1 MNCTNMISLISLVY
15 MHEFKDHISKT
26 CLSVIYILHKRVGR
40 STTKLASLRTSNM
53 PSIVS
58 PCCSKHERKQ
68 YNRNYHRVHMRGT
81 NKGQAAKDSYQC
93 LWSRNTKAQ
102 ISSFWRSPF
111 SHQKATIK
119 HEIRVLE
126 GLCNTNIRDG
136 SAQESYENITPL
148 IFQNFTQAVQER
160 CPLIHEVIE
169 ALVISNQQE
178 RNVHKTNSHKML
190 CGLQTLAFM
199 VNIRNSNAR
208 NCFPLMFGLL
218 CISYGAGKQFVDMLQ
233 SMGLSLH
240 WNTMWVLYYYIQLLF
255 SIFVCF
261 VYNIIT
267 ITRISG

>member
-1 MNCTNMISLISLVY
+1 MKGSNITKIITKYTWEAQTRDKLLKTLINVY
-15 MHEFKDHISKT
+15 EAEIQRLRSAVSEDH
-26 CLSVIYILHKRVGR
+26 LSG
-40 STTKLASLRTSNM
+40 
-53 PSIVS
+53 
-58 PCCSKHERKQ
+58 
-68 YNRNYHRVHMRGT
+68 
-81 NKGQAAKDSYQC
+81 
-93 LWSRNTKAQ
+93 
-102 ISSFWRSPF
+102 
-111 SHQKATIK
+111 HQKATIK

-126 GLCNTNIRDG
+126 GLCNTNIQDG
-136 SAQESYENITPL
+136 SAQESYENITPS

-267 ITRISG
+267 ITRIIG

>member
-1 MNCTNMISLISLVY
+1 MKGSNITEIITEYTWEAQTRDKLLKTLINVY
-15 MHEFKDHISKT
+15 EAEIQRLRSAVSEDH
-26 CLSVIYILHKRVGR
+26 LSG
-40 STTKLASLRTSNM
+40 
-53 PSIVS
+53 
-58 PCCSKHERKQ
+58 
-68 YNRNYHRVHMRGT
+68 
-81 NKGQAAKDSYQC
+81 
-93 LWSRNTKAQ
+93 
-102 ISSFWRSPF
+102 
-111 SHQKATIK
+111 HQKATIK

-136 SAQESYENITPL
+136 SAQESYENITPS